1 MKIDLTFD
9 ELDVL
14 ETALSRALNI
24 MENELVHT
32 EAPSLQHAIAKDLTE
47 LRRVT
52 EVIKQQTH

>member
-14 ETALSRALNI
+14 EAALSRALTV

-32 EAPSLQHAIAKDLTE
+32 EAPSLQHALAKDVKE
-47 LRRVT
+47 LRSVRDIV
-52 EVIKQQTH
+52 KQQTH